1 MKRAIIIGCSGAG
14 KSTFARKLAEIS
26 HLPLYYLDMYWHK
39 PDKTTVTR
47 EEFAEKLNVLL
58 QKDEWIL
65 DGNFA
70 RTLEMRLQACDTVF
84 LMDYPL
90 EVCLNGVRGR
100 IGTKR
105 EDMPWVEEEFDPDF
119 QEWIE
124 GFSQN
129 VLPKMLALIEKY
141 KAEKEVYI
149 FKSRAE
155 ADAYL
160 TKLKQATAL
169 R

>member
-1 MKRAIIIGCSGAG
+1 
-14 KSTFARKLAEIS
+14 
-26 HLPLYYLDMYWHK
+26 
-39 PDKTTVTR
+39 
-47 EEFAEKLNVLL
+47 
-58 QKDEWIL
+58 
-65 DGNFA
+65 
-70 RTLEMRLQACDTVF
+70 
-84 LMDYPL
+84 
-90 EVCLNGVRGR
+90 
-100 IGTKR
+100 
-105 EDMPWVEEEFDPDF
+105 MPWIEEEFDPDF